1 MRRFLLL
8 FLVGCTYLI
17 SAQPFALPKLPYEY
31 AEYAPNIDALTM
43 EIHLTKHHQA
53 YVNNLNKA
61 VKGTPNESLSLQEI
75 LLNLDKVTA
84 GSQSNDVLRNNAGGH
99 YNHSLFWEI
108 LAPKAK
114 QGVISDVLTQEII
127 VAFGNMDSLK
137 KELNMAAMSR
147 FGSGW
152 AWLLVTPEKKLV
164 VSSTPNQDNPLMS
177 FADKRGIPVLGIDV
191 WEHAYYLNYQNRRA
205 DYLAAVWELIDWS
218 KVSEK
223 YTSALANASLL
234 DKLKPQK
241 KTRKKHR

>member
-1 MRRFLLL
+1 MRTFLLL

-17 SAQPFALPKLPYEY
+17 SAQPFTLPKLPYAY
-31 AEYAPNIDALTM
+31 VEYAPNIDALTM

-114 QGVISDVLTQEII
+114 QGVISDVLTQEIT

-137 KELNMAAMSR
+137 KELNKAAMSR

-152 AWLLVTPEKKLV
+152 AWLVKKDDGKLEIC
-164 VSSTPNQDNPLMS
+164 STPNQDNPLMDI
-177 FADKRGIPVLGIDV
+177 AEVKGTPIMGLDV
-191 WEHAYYLNYQNRRA
+191 WEHAYYLHYQNRRP
-205 DYLAAVWELIDWS
+205 DYISAFWNLVNWDEVS
-218 KVSEK
+218 KRFESK
-223 YTSALANASLL
+223 
-234 DKLKPQK
+234 
-241 KTRKKHR
+241 